1 MHRMAGAVT
10 IGLVVAG
17 CTNDPGFTGVP
28 DVREAMAAEVTQCRY
43 VSDITGTPSVYGP
56 ILGPEGLKYTRNQ
69 VKDEARKAGANTVV
83 FDLVP
88 PGAELYQLHAK
99 VYAC

>member
-1 MHRMAGAVT
+1 MRRIVGAVT
-10 IGLVVAG
+10 VSLVLAG
-17 CTNDPGFTGVP
+17 CTTDPGFTGVP
-28 DVREAMAAEVTQCRY
+28 EVREASAVEVVSCRY

-69 VKDEARKAGANTVV
+69 VKDEARKSGANTVV

-88 PGAELYQLHAK
+88 PGVELYELHAK